1 MFLKGNKISTLL
13 MFILIMSLT
22 ACGSNESADS
32 AENANNSET
41 IPDIE
46 YRLVKE
52 TRYDEDGTVGLWY
65 EHRYDDQAM
74 TEETYRYSANDTL
87 ETYTLDQY
95 DANDLLLSS
104 TTYNAD
110 GEIQSR
116 DEYTYDDQKRELTS
130 THFEADETGSLSSYT
145 IENVYD
151 ENSNVIEEIRH
162 QDGTSCTWKNRMYN
176 EKNQLIHETYFYDSG
191 QVLSE
196 ADYQYDENGNII
208 SSEVDYKP
216 TAFIS
221 GFSDR
226 TETAY
231 DDSGN
236 KLSEVSYTDGEMSY
250 STEYEYNEN
259 GLLAKSTTVFYDI
272 YTGMEEDVF
281 LWTYEYEEVATG

>member
-1 MFLKGNKISTLL
+1 
-13 MFILIMSLT
+13 
-22 ACGSNESADS
+22 
-32 AENANNSET
+32 
-41 IPDIE
+41 
-46 YRLVKE
+46 
-52 TRYDEDGTVGLWY
+52 
-65 EHRYDDQAM
+65 
-74 TEETYRYSANDTL
+74 
-87 ETYTLDQY
+87 
-95 DANDLLLSS
+95 
-104 TTYNAD
+104 
-110 GEIQSR
+110 
-116 DEYTYDDQKRELTS
+116 
-130 THFEADETGSLSSYT
+130 
-145 IENVYD
+145 
-151 ENSNVIEEIRH
+151 
-162 QDGTSCTWKNRMYN
+162 MYN